1 MAVVAEVSAFPPW
14 QPHPEV
20 WLLIAG
26 LIGLGLYAARVI
38 QPTVVAKGGAPI
50 TAAQKRWFV
59 GGVALLW
66 IASDWPMHN
75 IGEERL
81 YSVHMIQHLLFT
93 VVIAPM
99 LLLATPEWL
108 GRLILGQGRVNGW
121 FRRVARPIPAALLYN
136 AVILLTHAAPV
147 VNSSIKYGPLHYSV
161 HAFVIGTALLV
172 WTPICGPFP
181 ELRSTPPV
189 QMVSIF
195 GLSIIPTI
203 PSAFLTA
210 ADNVIYQGYNH
221 APRLWD
227 ITALQDQEAAGAIM
241 KIAGGFYLWG
251 IIIVMF
257 FRWMNGENDPRG
269 FRGTLV
275 PKLVPEQTEP
285 VTVPSG
291 NATRP
296 GPEGPVP
303 TR

>member
-1 MAVVAEVSAFPPW
+1 MSAFPPW

-20 WLLIAG
+20 WLLVAG
-26 LIGLGLYAARVI
+26 LIALGLYATRVI
-38 QPTVVAKGGAPI
+38 QPTVVAKGGKAV
-50 TAAQKRWFV
+50 TTAQKRWFV
-59 GGVALLW
+59 SGVALLW

-75 IGEERL
+75 VGEERL

-93 VVIAPM
+93 LVIAPM

-108 GRLILGQGRVNGW
+108 GRLILGQGRVNRV
-121 FRRVARPIPAALLYN
+121 FRRLARPIPAALAYN
-136 AVILLTHAAPV
+136 VVVLLTHAAPV
-147 VNSSIKYGPLHYSV
+147 VNNSIKYGPLHYTV

-189 QMVSIF
+189 QMVSVF

-210 ADNVIYQGYNH
+210 ADNVIYRGYDH
-221 APRLWD
+221 GPRLWG

-257 FRWMNGENDPRG
+257 FRWMNKENDPKG
-269 FRGTLV
+269 FRG
-275 PKLVPEQTEP
+275 KLVTKVEPKPTEP

-291 NATRP
+291 TATTP
-296 GPEGPVP
+296 TPEAAPP